1 MRKLKKI
8 GFPALVLIG
17 LIGACKKDDD
27 KVNNPPP
34 IVNEQEII
42 TTMTLNFVDSS
53 NSSNIHTATF
63 RDPDGDG
70 GASYDIFDSIK
81 LEANKTWYT
90 TLILLNETAN
100 PVDTISYDVLDEA
113 DEHLICFTPSGTSAS
128 VAITDLDG
136 NNLPLGLQ
144 STWKTGP
151 AGTGT
156 MQVILR
162 HQPGTKD
169 GTCTP
174 GESDIDVTFPVIV
187 Q

>member
-1 MRKLKKI
+1 MKNHLI
-8 GFPALVLIG
+8 AALFLLVLMIG
-17 LIGACKKDDD
+17 CKKDDD

-34 IVNEQEII
+34 IINEQEII
-42 TTMTLNFVDSS
+42 TTMTLHFVDSS
-53 NSSNIHTATF
+53 NSANSYSATF

-81 LEANKTWYT
+81 LEANKTWFT
-90 TLILLNETAN
+90 TLILLNETAS
-100 PVDTISYDVLDEA
+100 PVDTISNDVLDEA
-113 DEHLICFTPSGTSAS
+113 VDHLVCFTPSGTSAM
-128 VAITDLDG
+128 VTITDLDG
-136 NNLPLGLQ
+136 NGLPLGLQ
-144 STWKTGP
+144 SKWKTGS

-156 MQVILR
+156 MQIILR